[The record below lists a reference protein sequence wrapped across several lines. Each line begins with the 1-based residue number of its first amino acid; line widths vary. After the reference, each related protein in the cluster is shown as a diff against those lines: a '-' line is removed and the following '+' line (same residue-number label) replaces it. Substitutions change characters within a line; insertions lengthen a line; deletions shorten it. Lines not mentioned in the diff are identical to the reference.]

1 MPPSRC
7 ITSASFATSVS
18 AGQRSSCG
26 ATPAPVGAGPDEGGV
41 GMVGSDQGRAL
52 LTVASTSS
60 RHAVATVAASEALV
74 PGDAGQSSFSAGA
87 GQQRLLDI
95 KRIWRRSR
103 GLLGRVSLPIPGTY
117 PEQVR
122 LPEGVS

>member
-1 MPPSRC
+1 
-7 ITSASFATSVS
+7 
-18 AGQRSSCG
+18 
-26 ATPAPVGAGPDEGGV
+26 
-41 GMVGSDQGRAL
+41 MVGSDQGRAL

-60 RHAVATVAASEALV
+60 RHAVATVAPSEALV
-74 PGDAGQSSFSAGA
+74 QAMRANRRSVLAL

-103 GLLGRVSLPIPGTY
+103 GLPGRVSLPIPGTY